1 MKCQRSQKSE
11 FGSSGV
17 SQTCS
22 LQDEAVPEPRGAGP
36 DAVIAGRAVCGWGDW
51 GP

>member
-1 MKCQRSQKSE
+1 MKSE

-17 SQTCS
+17 YQTCS
-22 LQDEAVPEPRGAGP
+22 LQDEAVPELCGSGP
-36 DAVIAGRAVCGWGDW
+36 DAVIAGRTVCGWGDW